1 MCRYLP
7 ASAVN
12 RPVGLGV
19 YTKAMMNNRILTICA
34 AVAAG
39 MAGTSLAHA
48 QQGYPAP
55 GQGQAYVNQPYST
68 TPGRS
73 AQGGYVQ
80 GGSVQGGYAAQERRG
95 PGEPD
100 FDGLDDDDAPNAQS
114 SAALPPPGPV
124 LSPNDPRYGRPA
136 GAPVYSDRG
145 APMPTGPI
153 LSPDDPRYGRPAGAP
168 VYSDRGGPAP
178 TGPVMSP
185 DDPRY
190 GRPAG
195 PPQVIYADR
204 PPGSQQPV
212 YSDRGDSRIPGAGI
226 VYPNDDRAGTRPPG
240 AIGDAAG
247 AQPQQPAVGADGRPV
262 QLAALPP
269 EDQPEVGPAQ
279 LPPNLRRQE
288 VAFATKEPAGTI
300 VVDTANTHLYYV
312 LGGGRAIRYGVRVGR
327 DGFTWNGV
335 QKISRK
341 AEWPDW
347 HPPTEMIER
356 QPYLPRFM
364 AGGPGNPLGA
374 RAMYLG
380 STVYRIHG
388 TNQPSTIG
396 KFVSSGCIGMLNEDV
411 SDLFER
417 AKVGTRVVVLP
428 GGAPPANTASAAAA
442 PSPGGPA
449 AAAGPGPAQ
458 AQLAP
463 GAQTTVVPPLPA
475 PVTVR

>member
-1 MCRYLP
+1 MRRYLRP
-7 ASAVN
+7 SAVN
-12 RPVGLGV
+12 GPVWLGV
-19 YTKAMMNNRILTICA
+19 YTKAMMINRILTICA
-34 AVAAG
+34 AVAASA
-39 MAGTSLAHA
+39 AGTSLAQA
-48 QQGYPAP
+48 QQAYPTPPGAVYSAAP
-55 GQGQAYVNQPYST
+55 GPYVP
-68 TPGRS
+68 
-73 AQGGYVQ
+73 
-80 GGSVQGGYAAQERRG
+80 GGYAVDERRG
-95 PGEPD
+95 PGAPD
-100 FDGLDDDDAPNAQS
+100 FDALEDDEAPNAQS
-114 SAALPPPGPV
+114 STALPPPGPV

-145 APMPTGPI
+145 PPM
-153 LSPDDPRYGRPAGAP
+153 
-168 VYSDRGGPAP
+168 P

-190 GRPAG
+190 GRPAA
-195 PPQVIYADR
+195 PPPVIYGDR
-204 PPGSQQPV
+204 GPG
-212 YSDRGDSRIPGAGI
+212 SDRGDSRIPGAGI
-226 VYPNDDRAGTRPPG
+226 VYPNDDRAGLRPPEAVGG
-240 AIGDAAG
+240 APAAG
-247 AQPQQPAVGADGRPV
+247 VTGSVQQQAPVGADDKSV
-262 QLAALPP
+262 QLSALPP
-269 EDQPEVGPAQ
+269 EEQPDAAPAQ

-288 VAFATKEPAGTI
+288 VAFPTKEPAGTI
-300 VVDTANTHLYYV
+300 VVDTPNTYLYYV

-327 DGFTWNGV
+327 DGFTWTGV

-417 AKVGTRVVVLP
+417 TKVGTRVVVMP
-428 GGAPPANTASAAAA
+428 GGPPPGTATASAA
-442 PSPGGPA
+442 PPPGGPA
-449 AAAGPGPAQ
+449 PSQ

-463 GAQTTVVPPLPA
+463 VPGTQPTVVPPLPA

>member
-1 MCRYLP
+1 MRRYLRS
-7 ASAVN
+7 SAVN
-12 RPVGLGV
+12 GPVGLGV
-19 YTKAMMNNRILTICA
+19 YTKAMMTNRILTICA
-34 AVAAG
+34 AIAAA

-48 QQGYPAP
+48 QQGYPVTPRPTYSAAP
-55 GQGQAYVNQPYST
+55 GPYL
-68 TPGRS
+68 P
-73 AQGGYVQ
+73 
-80 GGSVQGGYAAQERRG
+80 GGYAVDERRG
-95 PGEPD
+95 PGAPE
-100 FDGLDDDDAPNAQS
+100 FDALEDDDDAPNVQS
-114 SAALPPPGPV
+114 STALPPPGPV
-124 LSPNDPRYGRPA
+124 LSPDDPRYGRPA

-153 LSPDDPRYGRPAGAP
+153 LSPDDPRYGRPAG
-168 VYSDRGGPAP
+168 
-178 TGPVMSP
+178 
-185 DDPRY
+185 
-190 GRPAG
+190 
-195 PPQVIYADR
+195 PPPVIYADR
-204 PPGSQQPV
+204 PPGSQQPT
-212 YSDRGDSRIPGAGI
+212 YSDRGDNRIPGSGI
-226 VYPNDDRAGTRPPG
+226 VYPNDDRAMRPPEAVGG
-240 AIGDAAG
+240 APGVTG
-247 AQPQQPAVGADGRPV
+247 ALPQPQQPAVGADGKPL

-269 EDQPEVGPAQ
+269 EEQPEAGPAQ
-279 LPPNLRRQE
+279 LPPHLRRQE

-300 VVDTANTHLYYV
+300 VVDTSNTHLYYV

-380 STVYRIHG
+380 STIYRIHG

-417 AKVGTRVVVLP
+417 AKVGSRVVVLP
-428 GGAPPANTASAAAA
+428 GGPPPGRATASAA
-442 PSPGGPA
+442 PPPGGPA
-449 AAAGPGPAQ
+449 GAGPAQ

-463 GAQTTVVPPLPA
+463 VPGTQPTVVPPLPA

>member
-7 ASAVN
+7 SSAVN

-34 AVAAG
+34 AIAAG
-39 MAGTSLAHA
+39 MAGTSLAQA

-55 GQGQAYVNQPYST
+55 PGQVYST
-68 TPGRS
+68 NPGP
-73 AQGGYVQ
+73 Y
-80 GGSVQGGYAAQERRG
+80 VQGGYATDERRG

-100 FDGLDDDDAPNAQS
+100 FDALDDDDEAPNGQNA
-114 SAALPPPGPV
+114 AALPPPGPV
-124 LSPNDPRYGRPA
+124 MSPSDPRYGRPAGAPVYSDRGAPTPTGPILSPDDPRYGRPA

-153 LSPDDPRYGRPAGAP
+153 LSPDDPRYGRPAG
-168 VYSDRGGPAP
+168 
-178 TGPVMSP
+178 
-185 DDPRY
+185 
-190 GRPAG
+190 
-195 PPQVIYADR
+195 PPPVIYGDR
-204 PPGSQQPV
+204 PPGGSQQPA
-212 YSDRGDSRIPGAGI
+212 YSDRGDSRIPGASI
-226 VYPNDDRAGTRPPG
+226 VYPNDDRAGLRPPG
-240 AIGDAAG
+240 AIGAAPAPATG
-247 AQPQQPAVGADGRPV
+247 ALPQPQQPAVGADGRPV

-269 EDQPEVGPAQ
+269 EEQPEVGPAQ
-279 LPPNLRRQE
+279 LPPHLRRQE
-288 VAFATKEPAGTI
+288 VSFATKEPAGTI
-300 VVDTANTHLYYV
+300 VVDTSNTHLYYV

-327 DGFTWNGV
+327 DGFTWTGV
-335 QKISRK
+335 QKVSRK

-380 STVYRIHG
+380 STIYRIHG

-411 SDLFER
+411 SDLFDR

-428 GGAPPANTASAAAA
+428 GGAPPANTASASAA
-442 PSPGGPA
+442 PPPSAGPA
-449 AAAGPGPAQ
+449 AAAGPGQASQ

-463 GAQTTVVPPLPA
+463 VPGAQPTTVPPLPA
-475 PVTVR
+475 PVTIR